1 MNPYSSNSIDIINQI
16 TLNCLIDKNKLA
28 KINSKKNKQNLEIE
42 RNENMNKN
50 RNELIELFTDLL
62 NHEYDGDVSDVVNKS
77 FVHFIDECLIY
88 LNMCQKK
95 CIDDKLDGDESSSEH
110 NENSDDHDESFDEK
124 LSRMM
129 TNCIKEN
136 EKFAKQ
142 IKHCE
147 INYEISED
155 EIDDNFTNKKKH
167 DNNGKDE
174 LFHEDGGDY

>member
-42 RNENMNKN
+42 RNENMSKN

-62 NHEYDGDVSDVVNKS
+62 NHKYDGDVSDGVNKS
-77 FVHFIDECLIY
+77 FAHFIDECLIH
-88 LNMCQKK
+88 LNMCQKN
-95 CIDDKLDGDESSSEH
+95 CINNELDCDESSSEYD
-110 NENSDDHDESFDEK
+110 ENSNERDESFDECNRSFNEK
-124 LSRMM
+124 LSQMM

-136 EKFAKQ
+136 EKFDKE

-147 INYEISED
+147 D
-155 EIDDNFTNKKKH
+155 DTDDNFTNKKKH
-167 DNNGKDE
+167 NNNGEDE
-174 LFHEDGGDY
+174 LFHEGDGDY